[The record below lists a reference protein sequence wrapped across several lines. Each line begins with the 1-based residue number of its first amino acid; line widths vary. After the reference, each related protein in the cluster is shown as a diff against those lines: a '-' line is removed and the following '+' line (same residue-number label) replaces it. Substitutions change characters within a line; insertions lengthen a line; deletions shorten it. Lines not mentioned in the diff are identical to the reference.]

1 MADFSKDKLIEILSD
16 ETKNQ
21 WLFSLADK
29 VRQENIG
36 DEIYLRGLSEFS
48 NICKRRCKYC
58 GLRCETKSIEYLK
71 KILSNMQIMRHKWV
85 SKQLFCNQART
96 IILIQI

>member
-36 DEIYLRGLSEFS
+36 DEIYLRGLIEFS
-48 NICKRRCKYC
+48 NICKRRYLMCIYEISC
-58 GLRCETKSIEYLK
+58 CDTTLRRIE
-71 KILSNMQIMRHKWV
+71 IWV
-85 SKQLFCNQART
+85 NL
-96 IILIQI
+96 LIF

>member
-1 MADFSKDKLIEILSD
+1 MAEFSKDKLIEILSD

-29 VRQENIG
+29 VRKENVG
-36 DEIYLRGLSEFS
+36 DEVHLRGLIEFS

-58 GLRCETKSIEYLK
+58 GLRCENKSIERYRISK
-71 KILSNMQIMRHKWV
+71 EDILAYAKDAVQTGYK
-85 SKQLFCNQART
+85 T
-96 IILIQI
+96 IVL